1 MINTTLS
8 VRAHILKL
16 PPRHSCIVLD
26 RLSTGG
32 AKFAAGSSADGSAGD
47 ALQASPVLPPTAASW
62 TPPQPH
68 SSAPPLP
75 PSPVRASIAP
85 PSQAAGTRGGMSRA
99 VDDMDID
106 DTPSPTRHDDV
117 TPERRGGA
125 LVGASD
131 VAAALPTPLQ
141 LTQPPPPLPLPP
153 LPSPSPASREA
164 VPQPSQHAPPI
175 PPPMS
180 FVAHQ
185 VAAVAPPQPGAPV
198 PVAAPSTPAAVSVA
212 TAVGTVAPG
221 PVGGGGGVVFYPLIL
236 PVVVAQPVAINAAP
250 VDGGDAAWSAAAVQS
265 SPGVQAIHIAA
276 AMLAERRQREGVAT
290 PPVPPTH
297 PVPAY
302 IPGGRSGR
310 AGAAHHPH
318 QDGHHGAYRRQLP
331 IPAYVP
337 GGQQRMTRTGSED
350 SGEGS
355 PAYDPTRAPGYYTR
369 PRLDHL
375 GRPVP

>member
-1 MINTTLS
+1 M
-8 VRAHILKL
+8 
-16 PPRHSCIVLD
+16 PPRHSCILLD
-26 RLSTGG
+26 RPSTGG
-32 AKFAAGSSADGSAGD
+32 AKFAAGSSADRSAGD

-62 TPPQPH
+62 TSPQPH
-68 SSAPPLP
+68 YSAPPLP
-75 PSPVRASIAP
+75 PSPVQAPIAP

-106 DTPSPTRHDDV
+106 DAPSPTHHDDV
-117 TPERRGGA
+117 APGRRGGA

-131 VAAALPTPLQ
+131 VAAALPTPRQ
-141 LTQPPPPLPLPP
+141 LTQPPPPPLPPAQPLPPLPP
-153 LPSPSPASREA
+153 LPSHSPASREA
-164 VPQPSQHAPPI
+164 VAQPSQHAPPI

-185 VAAVAPPQPGAPV
+185 VAAIAPPQPSAPV
-198 PVAAPSTPAAVSVA
+198 PVAAPSTPAAVAVA
-212 TAVGTVAPG
+212 TAVGTVGPG
-221 PVGGGGGVVFYPLIL
+221 PVGGGGGVVFFPLTL
-236 PVVVAQPVAINAAP
+236 PVVAAQPVAINAAP
-250 VDGGDAAWSAAAVQS
+250 VDGGDAAWSTAAAQSSDGARAIHNAAAV
-265 SPGVQAIHIAA
+265 
-276 AMLAERRQREGVAT
+276 LAERRQREGGAA

-350 SGEGS
+350 SGEGA
-355 PAYDPTRAPGYYTR
+355 PAYDPTRAPGYYPR
-369 PRLDHL
+369 QRLDHL